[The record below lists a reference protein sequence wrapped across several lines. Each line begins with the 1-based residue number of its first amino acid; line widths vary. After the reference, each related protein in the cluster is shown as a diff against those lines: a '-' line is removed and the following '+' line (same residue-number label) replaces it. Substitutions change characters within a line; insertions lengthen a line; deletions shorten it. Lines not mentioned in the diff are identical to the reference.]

1 MEVHWQTIGTTQG
14 QHKMKEAILKE
25 YTNQEIDWLSEM
37 IQEKLADMGHEN
49 VSTFSFEINVC
60 FTGE

>member
-1 MEVHWQTIGTTQG
+1 
-14 QHKMKEAILKE
+14 MKEAILKE